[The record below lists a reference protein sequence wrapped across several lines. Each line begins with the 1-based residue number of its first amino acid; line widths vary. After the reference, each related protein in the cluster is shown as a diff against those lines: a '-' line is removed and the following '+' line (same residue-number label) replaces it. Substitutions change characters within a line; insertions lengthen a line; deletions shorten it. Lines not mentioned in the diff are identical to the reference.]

1 MEARAITRGIR
12 LSSRK
17 ARLVI
22 DVIRGK
28 SVSEA
33 LKIVSLSSKKAARP
47 IRKTLE
53 SAIANAENNNNL
65 NAASLVVKEAVVGEG
80 ATFKRSQP
88 KARGSAGPIRKR
100 TSHIRIILTDEIEIK
115 RREPAAKTKKPR
127 AKKPAAT
134 PAPAATVTET
144 SAPAADSKE

>member
-53 SAIANAENNNNL
+53 SAIANAENNYDIDVDKL
-65 NAASLVVKEAVVGEG
+65 FVVRATVDMGRSLRRLKPRAMGRADIIRRPTSHITIVVGE
-80 ATFKRSQP
+80 KRS
-88 KARGSAGPIRKR
+88 S
-100 TSHIRIILTDEIEIK
+100 
-115 RREPAAKTKKPR
+115 
-127 AKKPAAT
+127 
-134 PAPAATVTET
+134 
-144 SAPAADSKE
+144 